1 MRRVGDAT
9 TALQEP
15 KTMNTTGVVLM
26 TSPDPQQEV
35 RPEPTIEAL
44 ARVSRRG
51 LYVVLFMI
59 VALGGTAI
67 AMAVEPESMFARWP
81 GVMPWLIP
89 MFTIFAVVTF
99 RVRGGRGWNPASPE
113 VKAVLEDEFRQ
124 ANLARAQ
131 RATLI
136 VVLAAQ
142 IPLAL
147 LFASLPESRSV
158 MALAVS
164 TITLG
169 MATLITLFLIFDRP

>member
-1 MRRVGDAT
+1 
-9 TALQEP
+9 
-15 KTMNTTGVVLM
+15 MNTTGVALM
-26 TSPDPQQEV
+26 TSPDPQSNA

-44 ARVSRRG
+44 ARFSRRS
-51 LYVVLFMI
+51 LFAVLVMI
-59 VALGGTAI
+59 LVLGATAI
-67 AMAVEPESMFARWP
+67 AMAVAPESMFARWP

-89 MFTIFAVVTF
+89 MFTIFAAVVLRTSG
-99 RVRGGRGWNPASPE
+99 GGRLWNPASRE

-147 LFASLPESRSV
+147 LFTSLPASQAL
-158 MALAVS
+158 MALAIS

-169 MATLITLFLIFDRP
+169 MATLITLFLLFDRP